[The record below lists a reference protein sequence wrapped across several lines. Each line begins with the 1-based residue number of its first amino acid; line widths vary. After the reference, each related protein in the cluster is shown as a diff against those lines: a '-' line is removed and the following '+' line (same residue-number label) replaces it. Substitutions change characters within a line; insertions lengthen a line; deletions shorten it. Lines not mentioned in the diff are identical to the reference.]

1 MEGATPET
9 DARTYIP
16 SIGASTVPS
25 EFARKLERERA
36 SAIRK
41 IQRQAERI
49 RQLEGA
55 TNHAG
60 GTPLSIA
67 LSDMIKRFIFERV
80 SENIITKP
88 WMKACYRDSQTRE
101 IVMAAWPLNYAIQLA
116 WMLNLAWQ
124 RYRHRESW
132 IDRMIAS
139 EARLKIIQL
148 ERERDEKQEII
159 RRSCVDW
166 AEDHTH
172 LQNLCRE
179 VGATEHEVEGDSYG
193 VPSISDLADCLKKLL
208 VCQRDKWEETA
219 RVYCQN
225 SDYHREMREK
235 AERERDEAIA
245 ARKASAADWRNQLD
259 QMGKCVSSA
268 KRMAALAVKERTE
281 MLEALMKIED
291 VFVDGEDTYEGWRA
305 MGNIARAALEGK
317 V

>member
-1 MEGATPET
+1 M
-9 DARTYIP
+9 
-16 SIGASTVPS
+16 
-25 EFARKLERERA
+25 
-36 SAIRK
+36 
-41 IQRQAERI
+41 
-49 RQLEGA
+49 
-55 TNHAG
+55 
-60 GTPLSIA
+60 
-67 LSDMIKRFIFERV
+67 SDMIKRFIFERV
-80 SENIITKP
+80 SEIIITKP
-88 WMKACYRDSQTRE
+88 WMKACYRDYQTRE

-235 AERERDEAIA
+235 AEHEIGRGKRERAQIRKTLSQSGEAIGNGDHDYSITEMVEKLIQSKNYFIQKSDSVERERDEAIA
-245 ARKASAADWRNQLD
+245 ARKASAADWRNQLV

>member
-1 MEGATPET
+1 M
-9 DARTYIP
+9 
-16 SIGASTVPS
+16 
-25 EFARKLERERA
+25 
-36 SAIRK
+36 
-41 IQRQAERI
+41 
-49 RQLEGA
+49 
-55 TNHAG
+55 
-60 GTPLSIA
+60 
-67 LSDMIKRFIFERV
+67 SDMIKRFIFERV

-101 IVMAAWPLNYAIQLA
+101 IVMAAWPLNYAITLA

-124 RYRHRESW
+124 RYRYRESW
-132 IDRMIAS
+132 IDRMVAS

-166 AEDHTH
+166 AEDHTR

-193 VPSISDLADCLKKLL
+193 
-208 VCQRDKWEETA
+208 EETA

-235 AERERDEAIA
+235 AEHEIGRGKRERAQIRKTLSQSGEAIGNGDHDYSIIEMVEKLIQSKNYFIQKSDSVERERDEAIA
-245 ARKASAADWRNQLD
+245 ARKASAADWRNQLV
-259 QMGKCVSSA
+259 QMGKCVSSE

-291 VFVDGEDTYEGWRA
+291 VLVSVRSLSAPYASVSR
-305 MGNIARAALEGK
+305 RRSC